1 MSIWIK
7 FFYAAM
13 PVCMIVQT
21 LVMMWT
27 GWMVTKIACRRRR
40 HHER

>member
-13 PVCMIVQT
+13 PVCMILQT
-21 LVMMWT
+21 TATLWMA
-27 GWMVTKIACRRRR
+27 WMVTKIACRKRR